1 MKLYE
6 LDKRRKIMIE
16 VSNTRTKAKVFQ
28 TEPSTKLIEDLH
40 KVLLDE
46 DIEGE
51 KIRVMPDGHPGYK
64 VPIGFTATLEN
75 GKIDPEKIGGDI
87 SCGVTVY
94 KLGKMDVDVV
104 DLDTFIENE
113 IPYGRNIHSEQKLNK
128 DVVSLVKFIYKSIE
142 RDDIT
147 IPINSLGTLG
157 GGNHFISLSRDEDEV
172 VYLTIHSGSRA
183 LGQSVLKYW
192 RNKIKKGMT
201 MDYRNGKETLIED
214 LKSQG
219 REQEIEAQ
227 LKSFKQ
233 PPNYIEGLDSTKYY
247 RTILETTRYASINR
261 NMIAAKIMRYLDIN
275 PEEPE
280 VIESVHNYI
289 GSDGI
294 LRKGAISAY
303 ENQKV
308 VIPINIRDG
317 IILATGKSNEEWNYS
332 APHGAGRNFSRTE
345 AKEVLNEADAQKEL
359 LDLGIYAPNQPLD
372 EMAGAYRTLDEILP
386 LLEPTVTVDKVIKP
400 FYNFQT

>member
-1 MKLYE
+1 
-6 LDKRRKIMIE
+6 MIE

-233 PPNYIEGLDSTKYY
+233 PPAYIEGLDSTKYY

-308 VIPINIRDG
+308 VIPINVKDG